1 MSLNVITI
9 NAIAIQD
16 MTKNSLSQS
25 HTTST
30 ARFAVSPCERCIPVF
45 PVLSSKVQGSIQQ
58 INSELIHTNSN
69 VRIRVNCND

>member
-16 MTKNSLSQS
+16 TTKNSLSQS

-30 ARFAVSPCERCIPVF
+30 ARSAVSPCERCIQVF

-58 INSELIHTNSN
+58 INSD
-69 VRIRVNCND
+69 VNHSHIMRRG